1 MTMPASFELRMAAF
15 ADLAR
20 TARPLG
26 VDTGIPVLPEAAPAR
41 PRRRHRPATAVEI
54 SRPVPGEAAHDPAS
68 VAGRGRYLDLPQ
80 TRAIC
85 AAAATLGQVH
95 GQSFNLSF
103 EFHHQADDHSV
114 SARSITNF
122 HRRARQRTRRRG
134 QAMFPFVYV
143 HETGQNGA
151 LMTRFVCCV
160 DFALDGDFLS
170 WTKTGFASSRAGRTT
185 TVAATA
191 YCEGERRSERVA
203 FHERCLHE
211 LLGGVD
217 PTLEVR
223 DASGRLT
230 PLIELLGVRPDD
242 RRVLGV
248 VTCPQRFGVADALG
262 PTMRAVAGDEL
273 PLRDAL
279 DGTCG
284 LFGRGW
290 ELDEYVHRRA
300 ELEALAEERC
310 RIDVL
315 FPGSSNALIQAR
327 RAMALA
333 GLEAQRAH
341 FRGQRPA
348 SLGPANGR
356 AARGAV

>member
-15 ADLAR
+15 ADLAKM
-20 TARPLG
+20 ARPPG
-26 VDTGIPVLPEAAPAR
+26 VDVGVPVLLEAAPAR
-41 PRRRHRPATAVEI
+41 PRRRHRPAAAVPI
-54 SRPVPGEAAHDPAS
+54 CRLVTGEAAHCAAS
-68 VAGRGRYLDLPQ
+68 VVGRGQHLDLPQ

-85 AAAATLGQVH
+85 AAAATLGQVYGH
-95 GQSFNLSF
+95 SFNLF
-103 EFHHQADDHSV
+103 LKFHHHGDDHSV
-114 SARSITNF
+114 SAHTVTNF
-122 HRRARQRTRRRG
+122 HRRARQRTQRRG
-134 QAMFPFVYV
+134 QALFPFVYV
-143 HETGQNGA
+143 HESGHNGA
-151 LMTRFVCCV
+151 LATRFACRV
-160 DFALDGDFLS
+160 DFGLDGDFLS
-170 WTKTGFASSRAGRTT
+170 WIETGFASSRAGRTT
-185 TVAATA
+185 TVAVIA
-191 YCEGERRSERVA
+191 YREGERRSERVA

-217 PTLEVR
+217 PTLEVC

-262 PTMRAVAGDEL
+262 PTIRAFAGDEL
-273 PLRDAL
+273 LLRDAL
-279 DGTCG
+279 DGACG

-300 ELEALAEERC
+300 ELEALVEERS

-327 RAMALA
+327 RAVALA
-333 GLEAQRAH
+333 ALEARRAR
-341 FRGQRPA
+341 FRGQKPA